1 MAAVRR
7 EPHRTAAAFLFEG
20 IENRS
25 VFKDGSVA
33 LGEHSQILAQL
44 VPDQE

>member
-7 EPHRTAAAFLFEG
+7 EPHRTAAAFLVEG
-20 IENRS
+20 IDNWS
-25 VFKDGSVA
+25 AFKDGSVA

-44 VPDQE
+44 MPAHE